1 MRTILGVLSLL
12 FITGLVACASSGS
25 GSSDDPAVQPA
36 PAGGQVLTHT
46 FSTARGEFVR
56 VFLASGTT
64 YEAELDGGGLRLVV
78 RPIDRSLQPPRVEER
93 VPGASAGGSSVFTIE
108 PRADGEHEFRTL
120 GGDPGRPLTLRLRT
134 LPPRS
139 EN

>member
-1 MRTILGVLSLL
+1 MKVAPFLL
-12 FITGLVACASSGS
+12 ALAIAGCSSS
-25 GSSDDPAVQPA
+25 QSQTDSMPA
-36 PAGGQVLTHT
+36 PAGGEVLTHT

-64 YEAELDGGGLRLVV
+64 YEAELDGGGLRLEV
-78 RPIDRSLQPPRVEER
+78 RPVDRSLQPPRVEER
-93 VPGASAGGSSVFTIE
+93 IPGASAAGSSVFTIM

-134 LPPRS
+134 VLSRS
-139 EN
+139 DN

>member
-1 MRTILGVLSLL
+1 MKIANLL
-12 FITGLVACASSGS
+12 LALAVAGCSSGQS
-25 GSSDDPAVQPA
+25 GSDTMPA

-64 YEAELDGGGLRLVV
+64 YEAELDGGGLRLEV
-78 RPIDRSLQPPRVEER
+78 RPVDRSLQPPRVEER
-93 VPGASAGGSSVFTIE
+93 IPGASAGGSSVFTIQ

-134 LPPRS
+134 VPS
-139 EN
+139 STDN